1 MPTPTVEGLEK
12 ERISIRFPIAWR
24 LAIKQRA
31 DSRGSDFSAY
41 MREAALRFMEQ
52 EGITLSDA

>member
-1 MPTPTVEGLEK
+1 MTTSTPERLERDLVTV
-12 ERISIRFPIAWR
+12 RFPVAWKR
-24 LAIKQRA
+24 AMKQRA
-31 DSRGSDFSAY
+31 DSRGSDFSTY